1 MVQRLLL
8 SWSRKELGDSEPF
21 GLLLMLD
28 KVSVLAS
35 LREERKAHLLITTQH
50 VTPQDYS
57 SKHDNTIRMIWKQI
71 MLCMMIMSSSWSWKI
86 KQALYKDYGGNGGSR
101 VG

>member
-57 SKHDNTIRMIWKQI
+57 SKHNNTIRMI
-71 MLCMMIMSSSWSWKI
+71 
-86 KQALYKDYGGNGGSR
+86 
-101 VG
+101 

>member
-35 LREERKAHLLITTQH
+35 LREERKGHLLITTQH

>member
-28 KVSVLAS
+28 KVSDLAS
-35 LREERKAHLLITTQH
+35 LCEETNVQLLHRLSFTNIFFGEVIEQCYKLKLSLFFLKECDRNLLCSWH
-50 VTPQDYS
+50 WMLKPVLHEDY
-57 SKHDNTIRMIWKQI
+57 
-71 MLCMMIMSSSWSWKI
+71 
-86 KQALYKDYGGNGGSR
+86 GGSR